1 MNFTDLKYKLKEFWG
16 EFKQIKSGLVGIAL
30 LLILIFLLLFE
41 PLIISFPDSDT
52 RWRDIT
58 YWEDNPQSA
67 PPVWTNFFS
76 KEKGAINKIL
86 EIESN
91 NKSEAPN
98 INIYNISFEY
108 DYEYDIPPK
117 DIIFKNLAK
126 GNFVYIIEMIRP
138 DGEKVALS
146 KTNITNNDEKMVRI
160 SLSNDANN
168 AAYNLIRKYDP
179 ESAKTLNKNNIKG
192 LETLFAKKE
201 KNMLSNKTPLKGKY
215 KVNIKILNPGGE
227 GKVSNPEMKITGS
240 VYGILGTDSYK
251 RDLWSGLIVGV
262 KWALFIGLFTSTISV
277 FVGVIYGVISAFFGG
292 FVDSVLQRIYELFV
306 SVPLLPIL
314 IVMSAIFKP
323 SIWILVFI
331 MCAFFWVGPV
341 RTVRSIGFQI
351 KEETFIESSKA
362 LGASKS
368 RLIFKHMVPLLIP
381 YSFASMALSVPMA
394 IVYEATISVIGLG
407 DSSIVTW
414 GQMLQDALSAGAV
427 TQGIWWWVVP
437 PGLMIALV
445 GMTFAFIGF
454 AMDKI
459 LLPKLKT
466 R

>member
-1 MNFTDLKYKLKEFWG
+1 MMNFTDLKYKLNEFWKD
-16 EFKQIKSGLVGIAL
+16 FKQIKSGLFGV
-30 LLILIFLLLFE
+30 FLLLLLLFLLFFE
-41 PLIISFPDSDT
+41 PLIIGFPETDT

-67 PPVWTNFFS
+67 PPAWTNFFS
-76 KEKGAINKIL
+76 KEKASLSNNL
-86 EIESN
+86 EIKESLLN
-91 NKSEAPN
+91 EAQN
-98 INIYNISFEY
+98 INIYDISFEY
-108 DYEYDIPPK
+108 DYKYDVPPK
-117 DIIFKNLAK
+117 EILTISKNNINNTESK
-126 GNFVYIIEMIRP
+126 SNRIG
-138 DGEKVALS
+138 LS
-146 KTNITNNDEKMVRI
+146 K
-160 SLSNDANN
+160 SSND
-168 AAYNLIRKYDP
+168 AAYNLLKKYDVN
-179 ESAKTLNKNNIKG
+179 STTTLNKTNLKG
-192 LETLFAKKE
+192 LEVLFSVAE
-201 KNMLSNKTPLKGKY
+201 KDMYSKANPLKGTY
-215 KVNIKILNPGGE
+215 TFNVKILNPGGNGE
-227 GKVSNPEMKITGS
+227 LSNSTMKIVGS
-240 VYGILGTDSYK
+240 VHGILGTDSSK

-277 FVGVIYGVISAFFGG
+277 LLGVIYGVISAFFGG
-292 FVDSVLQRIYELFV
+292 FVDSVMQRIFELFV

-437 PGLMIALV
+437 PGLMIAIV

>member
-1 MNFTDLKYKLKEFWG
+1 MNENANLNIY
-16 EFKQIKSGLVGIAL
+16 
-30 LLILIFLLLFE
+30 
-41 PLIISFPDSDT
+41 
-52 RWRDIT
+52 DIT
-58 YWEDNPQSA
+58 FN
-67 PPVWTNFFS
+67 
-76 KEKGAINKIL
+76 
-86 EIESN
+86 
-91 NKSEAPN
+91 
-98 INIYNISFEY
+98 Y
-108 DYEYDIPPK
+108 DYDFDVPP
-117 DIIFKNLAK
+117 DEIIFKNESK
-126 GNFVYIIEMIRP
+126 GTFVYIIEIERP
-138 DGEKVALS
+138 DGVKLSLFKSNINNNEEKTDRFSLS
-146 KTNITNNDEKMVRI
+146 KSAQDTAFKLLKE
-160 SLSNDANN
+160 
-168 AAYNLIRKYDP
+168 YDTQAVN
-179 ESAKTLNKNNIKG
+179 SVNKNNLKG
-192 LETLFAKKE
+192 IDVLFTKAEKGMLEN
-201 KNMLSNKTPLKGKY
+201 KNPLKGTY
-215 KVNIKILNPGGE
+215 KFNVKILNPGGN
-227 GKVSNPEMKITGS
+227 GVVNNPRMKIAGD
-240 VYGILGTDSYK
+240 VYGILGTDSSK
-251 RDLWSGLIVGV
+251 RDLWSGLIVGI

-277 FVGVIYGVISAFFGG
+277 LLGVIYGVISAFFGG
-292 FVDSVLQRIYELFV
+292 FVDSVMQRIFELFV

-314 IVMSAIFKP
+314 IVLSAIFKP

-362 LGASKS
+362 LGASKA

-437 PGLMIALV
+437 PGLMIAIV